1 MGAMGALIMGFFGAT
16 FAEMSLILGL
26 HLSGAVLSLPF
37 LAFAAVAVF
46 AVLTLRL
53 PGQGVARSKH
63 AKRVILWS
71 TLGEGLGL
79 FVAANLVV
87 NFGNQNILIP
97 TVAIVVGFHF
107 IPMARGIPFPPFYTT
122 GFALILPALVG
133 LLVPQPAG
141 GELSGFAAAAV
152 LMVSSLVAVQRD
164 RRLKLG

>member
-26 HLSGAVLSLPF
+26 HQSGAVLGLPF
-37 LAFAAVAVF
+37 LAFAAIAVF
-46 AVLTLRL
+46 ALLTLRL
-53 PGQGVARSKH
+53 PGPGVVRTKH

-79 FVAANLVV
+79 FVVANLVV
-87 NFGNQNILIP
+87 NFGHQNMLIP
-97 TVAIVVGFHF
+97 TVAIVVGLHF
-107 IPMARGIPFPPFYTT
+107 IPMARGIPFSPFYAT
-122 GFALILPALVG
+122 GFALIVPALVG
-133 LLVPQPAG
+133 LLVAQPAG
-141 GELSGFAAAAV
+141 AELSGFAAAAV